1 MRFDRK
7 DPPRTFIV
15 GNSNSITI
23 SDCGTVLLA
32 ADEQVTFVTEN
43 GGEYDVTR
51 KEWGFYATPSL
62 DGRLAG
68 FGLRG
73 VLIQNRNTKRYF
85 VLLVE
90 RGREAAFEAYLA
102 AENLRIVHWLDSQ
115 EACSALDHKVVAA
128 T

>member
-7 DPPRTFIV
+7 EPPRKFIV
-15 GNSNSITI
+15 GKCNSIVI
-23 SDCGTVLLA
+23 SDCGAMSLA
-32 ADEQVTFVTEN
+32 ADEQVTFVTDN

-73 VLIQNRNTKRYF
+73 VLIQNRDTRRYF

-90 RGREAAFEAYLA
+90 RGREAAFETYLA

-115 EACSALDHKVVAA
+115 EACALIAERSVP
-128 T
+128 